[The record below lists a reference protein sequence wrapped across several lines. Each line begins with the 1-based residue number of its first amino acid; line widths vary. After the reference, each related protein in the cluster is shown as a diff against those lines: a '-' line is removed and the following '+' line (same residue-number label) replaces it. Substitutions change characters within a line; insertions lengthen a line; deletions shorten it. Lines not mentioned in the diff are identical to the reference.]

1 MIDTLGK
8 ISWIDNSSLKLFP
21 FLPPLYVLGSQ
32 KHLVESYG
40 AFYVV
45 DRYFNKERRR
55 VEHTNRYVR
64 DCDGPKVVDFKVY
77 KLDEEW
83 G

>member
-1 MIDTLGK
+1 MTGVQTCA
-8 ISWIDNSSLKLFP
+8 
-21 FLPPLYVLGSQ
+21 LPI
-32 KHLVESYG
+32 
-40 AFYVV
+40 FYVV

-55 VEHTNRYVR
+55 VEHTNWYVR

-77 KLDEEW
+77 KLDEEC